1 MTDIAGRVAL
11 VTGGGSGIGRGLA
24 LALAAEG
31 ASVIVAD
38 IGQGRAPETVEA
50 IRAAGGTGHAVH
62 CDVSDRVSVLA
73 MKAEADRTL
82 GLPTLLFPNAGV
94 TAFDPLHEMTPEDVD
109 WMIDV
114 NLKGV
119 FHCVE
124 AFLPHMLAQ
133 GGGHIC
139 ATSSMAGLIPPR
151 IPDHVPYVAAKMGV
165 IGMMLAMRADYARH
179 GIGCTVLCP
188 GGVQGRM
195 TECTTVRP
203 QKYGGPAEAIPVPT
217 DIITRN
223 KIQFRRPDSVA
234 QMILRAVRNNRAMVL
249 TDHTRRGYFQELYVD
264 AVMQAFDDCEAFAA
278 EEDGLVTEQA

>member
-1 MTDIAGRVAL
+1 MTDIAGRIAL
-11 VTGGGSGIGRGLA
+11 VTGAGSGIGRGLA

-38 IGQGRAPETVEA
+38 IGEDRAPETVEL
-50 IRAAGGTGHAVH
+50 IRAAGGSAIAVH
-62 CDVSDRVSVLA
+62 CDVSDRRSVQA
-73 MKAEADRTL
+73 MKNEAEETL

-94 TAFDPLHEMTPEDVD
+94 TAFDALHEMTAQDID

-114 NLKGV
+114 NLMGA
-119 FHCVE
+119 FHCIE
-124 AFLPHMLAQ
+124 AFLPHMMAY
-133 GGGHIC
+133 GSGHIC

-165 IGMMLAMRADYARH
+165 IGMMLAMRADYAKY

-203 QKYGGPAEAIPVPT
+203 EKYGGPAPAFPVPT
-217 DIITRN
+217 DIIARN
-223 KIQFRRPDSVA
+223 KIQFRQPDSVA

-249 TDHTRRGYFQELYVD
+249 TDHSRRGFFQELYVD
-264 AVMQAFDDCEAFAA
+264 PVMQAFDDAEAFAK
-278 EEDGLVTEQA
+278 EEEALAGQA

>member
-1 MTDIAGRVAL
+1 VTDIAGRVAL
-11 VTGGGSGIGRGLA
+11 VTGGGSGIGRGIA

-38 IGQGRAPETVEA
+38 IGEGRAPETAEL
-50 IRAAGGTGHAVH
+50 IKAAGGTAVAVR
-62 CDVSDRVSVLA
+62 CDVSDRASVRA
-73 MKAEADRTL
+73 MKEAAERTL

-94 TAFDPLHEMTPEDVD
+94 TAFDPLDKMTSADID

-124 AFLPHMLAQ
+124 AFLPHMMAH
-133 GGGHIC
+133 GSGHIC

-151 IPDHVPYVAAKMGV
+151 IPDHVPYSAAKMGV
-165 IGMMLAMRADYARH
+165 IGMMLAMRGDYAKH

-203 QKYGGPAEAIPVPT
+203 ERYGGPAAAIPVPT
-217 DIITRN
+217 DIIARN
-223 KIQFRRPDSVA
+223 KIAFRQPDSVA
-234 QMILRAVRNNRAMVL
+234 QMVLRAVRDNRAMVL
-249 TDHTRRGYFQELYVD
+249 TDHMRRGYFQELYVD

-278 EEDGLVTEQA
+278 EEERLLAGQA